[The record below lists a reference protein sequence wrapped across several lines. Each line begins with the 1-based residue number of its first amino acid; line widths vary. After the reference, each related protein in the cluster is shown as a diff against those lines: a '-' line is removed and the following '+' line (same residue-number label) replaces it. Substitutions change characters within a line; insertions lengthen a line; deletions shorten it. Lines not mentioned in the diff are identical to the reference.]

1 VSLLRHDRFMPT
13 ARPLRSSRREVVL
26 QNDRACTVMVQVP
39 FDVDSTEPE
48 RVVVDHISKVSA
60 QPAGASTRAY
70 LAAPGAVV
78 VPDCLTP
85 PVWPVVTTLKSVRD
99 AVVALKER
107 VHVLKS
113 FVRASKDGAAAPDH
127 ALLRQISSIC
137 SMLPA
142 VDADEFH
149 SQFLAVRYC
158 LH

>member
-1 VSLLRHDRFMPT
+1 MLLCCCRVRARGVRVCCSCVLVPRPSESRLRF
-13 ARPLRSSRREVVL
+13 R
-26 QNDRACTVMVQVP
+26 
-39 FDVDSTEPE
+39 
-48 RVVVDHISKVSA
+48 
-60 QPAGASTRAY
+60 
-70 LAAPGAVV
+70 AAPGAVV

-158 LH
+158 LHWWFHVHAHV